1 MNIQDRITC
10 SVRDALAASG
20 LGKTKFYSLM
30 DAGRVET
37 IKIDGKRLVR
47 VESLMKLLGGKCA
60 PVPTNVPTKR
70 VQTVEN

>member
-47 VESLMKLLGGKCA
+47 VESLLKLLGEPQFPRLGDQGQERRK
-60 PVPTNVPTKR
+60 
-70 VQTVEN
+70 